1 MDEKIIE
8 AVEILKVLSHKER
21 LKILCFIWNEN
32 KNVSDIVEH
41 LWISQSQTS
50 QFLIKMKDMK
60 LIENNKL
67 WTQNFYKVSDE
78 KVLKIIESLRWIYCN

>member
-1 MDEKIIE
+1 MDKNIIE
-8 AVEILKVLSHKER
+8 AVEILKILSHKER
-21 LKILCFIWNEN
+21 LKILCFIWKEN
-32 KNVSDIVEH
+32 KNVSDIVEY

-60 LIENNKL
+60 LIENNKV

-78 KVLKIIESLRWIYCN
+78 KVLKIIESLRLIYCN